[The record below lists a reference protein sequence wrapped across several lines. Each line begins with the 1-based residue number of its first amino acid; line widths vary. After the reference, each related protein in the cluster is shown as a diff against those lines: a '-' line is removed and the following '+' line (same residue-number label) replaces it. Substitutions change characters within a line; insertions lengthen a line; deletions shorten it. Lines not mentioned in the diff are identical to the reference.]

1 MATPVYLKKMT
12 WTMEEGLIGKWLK
25 HEGDKVSEG
34 EGLCEVETEKTTDE
48 IQAPAGGT
56 LLKILHKEGAAVPV
70 NALIAVIGS
79 PGEDVSSIPVSVE
92 PTVETGPQPAPLER
106 AEPARVSRM
115 ISETPEPSLE
125 RIRISPSARRLARER
140 GVDVTKIKG
149 TGPGGRV
156 VSEDVLGFS
165 GKPEVGHFAEGYR
178 STPLAGHRKVIAD
191 RLSLSARTAVHVP
204 ITMEI
209 DMTPAA
215 KLKSEKEKT
224 DLQVSYNDFIIKAAA
239 MALREFPAVNT
250 MLLGQELR
258 TISEVNVGFAVVSG
272 DDLLVPVIR
281 NADRLSLE
289 DISRSAK
296 TLAER
301 ARSGSLTTRE
311 MSGGTFTVSNLGMY
325 DVDLFAPVINPPE
338 TAILGVGRI
347 VPKLVVLGENM
358 AIRHMMTLTLVFDHR
373 VIDGVRAAKFLQRV
387 KQLLE
392 TPEKLAS

>member
-12 WTMEEGLIGKWLK
+12 WTMEEGLISRWLK
-25 HEGDKVSEG
+25 REGDKISEG

-48 IQAPAGGT
+48 IQAPASGT
-56 LLKILHKEGAAVPV
+56 LLRILHKEGTAVPV

-79 PGEDVSSIPVSVE
+79 PGEDISSVPASAESPVVA
-92 PTVETGPQPAPLER
+92 GPQAALLEKAQQAGVSPA
-106 AEPARVSRM
+106 
-115 ISETPEPSLE
+115 ISENSEPSLE
-125 RIRISPSARRLARER
+125 RVRISPSARRLARER

-149 TGPGGRV
+149 TGPSGRI
-156 VSEDVLGFS
+156 VSEDVLAFS
-165 GKPEVGHFAEGYR
+165 GKPEAIPFAEEYR
-178 STPLAGHRKVIAD
+178 SAPLAGHRKVIAD

-209 DMTPAA
+209 DMTPVAR
-215 KLKSEKEKT
+215 LKSEKERSG
-224 DLQVSYNDFIIKAAA
+224 LQISYNDFIIRATA

-281 NADRLSLE
+281 DVDHLSLE
-289 DISRSAK
+289 NISRTTK

-325 DVDLFAPVINPPE
+325 DVDFFAPIINPPE

-347 VPKLVVLGENM
+347 VPRLVVVGENM
-358 AIRHMMTLTLVFDHR
+358 AIRQTMTLTLVFDHR
-373 VIDGVRAAKFLQRV
+373 VVDGVRAARFLQKV

-392 TPEKLAS
+392 DPVKLSS